1 MYRDHLGKVHGSS
14 TQKAGM
20 QLFWRPCQYCGE
32 CRISQARQKA
42 SRAVHEQSRWKQSCF
57 ITLTYKNEPKDKS
70 LHPEDTKGFIRR
82 LQYRLKHPIKYMLVG
97 EYGDKTERPHY
108 HALIYGTDFG
118 LSHYRA
124 LHREGISVPQKKIE
138 SLDPSDLEILH
149 ETAALR
155 SPELE
160 DLWELG
166 HASVGDL
173 TFDSAAYACR
183 YSLKKITGDS
193 APLHYGNRLPEFI
206 RMSTKPAL
214 GARWFAK
221 YGVQTYRHDS
231 MVVNGAL
238 QTPPR
243 YYDKLLRRSDP
254 DKLDK
259 LKKIRTANAGQ
270 YRVRPVD
277 GQKKLT
283 TEQRR
288 EQTFNRS
295 KKRLAVL
302 EESAQLR
309 AKQFKRNL

>member
-1 MYRDHLGKVHGSS
+1 MDRNGKITFNASMAYKDTTKEVS
-14 TQKAGM
+14 
-20 QLFWRPCQYCGE
+20 CGQCIGCKLDRSRE
-32 CRISQARQKA
+32 WAARC
-42 SRAVHEQSRWKQSCF
+42 VHEAQMHEQNCS
-57 ITLTYKNEPKDKS
+57 ITLTYAPEHLPPEGS
-70 LHPEDTKGFIRR
+70 LDPTHTTLFLKR
-82 LQYRLKHPIKYMLVG
+82 LRKHITPHKISYLYCG
-97 EYGDKTERPHY
+97 EYGDNLDRPHY
-108 HALIYGTDFG
+108 HVLLFG
-118 LSHYRA
+118 Y
-124 LHREGISVPQKKIE
+124 EFPDKKFYKK
-138 SLDPSDLEILH
+138 SKSGDDLYTSDL
-149 ETAALR
+149 
-155 SPELE
+155 LE
-160 DLWELG
+160 KLWGLG
-166 HASVGDL
+166 NCAIGDL

-193 APLHYGNRLPEFI
+193 APDHYRGKLPEFI

-214 GARWFAK
+214 GARWYAK
-221 YGVQTYRHDS
+221 YGVQTHRHDS
-231 MVVNGAL
+231 MVVNGAI

-254 DKLDK
+254 EHLEN

-288 EQTFNRS
+288 EQTMNRS

-309 AKQFKRNL
+309 AKLYKRNL